1 MHNHHLISNF
11 KNLQMKIKKE
21 KIENFIVLKIKG
33 RLDTAHS
40 PILEKEVNQF
50 FDSGEKNLIF
60 DCSEMNY
67 ISSSGLRVF
76 LVAQKKAIS
85 ISGNL
90 YLCNLQPAIQEI
102 FRISGFSN
110 LFKIFGTR
118 EEALKNQ

>member
-1 MHNHHLISNF
+1 
-11 KNLQMKIKKE
+11 MKIKKE

-85 ISGNL
+85 ISGKL

-110 LFKIFGTR
+110 LFRIFGTR